1 MSKSRNAAARIVA
14 SFERIVEDAAHAGAG
29 HPDLFDWHKDR
40 VAAARE
46 RVIRHLTDDPRPVR
60 MPEQPEVS
68 YDR

>member
-29 HPDLFDWHKDR
+29 HPDLFDWHQER
-40 VAAARE
+40 LAAARE
-46 RVIRHLTDDPRPVR
+46 RIIRHLTGDPRPVVL
-60 MPEQPEVS
+60 PEQPEVY